1 MVRSGQMKVQPT
13 AFTEGLEVWW
23 WDDDPTETYS
33 CHQLHSTEIGMTEG
47 RAGLI
52 KECDFEMFVRDVK

>member
-1 MVRSGQMKVQPT
+1 MVRSGRKKVQTT

-23 WDDDPTETYS
+23 GDDDPTETYS

-52 KECDFEMFVRDVK
+52 RGM

>member
-1 MVRSGQMKVQPT
+1 MVRSGQVKLQPT

-23 WDDDPTETYS
+23 GGDDPTETYS

-52 KECDFEMFVRDVK
+52 KECDFEMFVIDAK